1 MPKLIRLY
9 ITQVATGFGLAA
21 LFVGALLWFNV
32 ANLWHLIS
40 GSDVGIL
47 AVIMLIFF
55 NGIVFAGVQFAI
67 SIMRMA
73 DEEDGSGGK
82 RQPSR
87 PAEPARVRV
96 AAERKGKSRGLR
108 VLMRR

>member
-9 ITQVATGFGLAA
+9 IIQVLSGFGLSV

-40 GSDVGIL
+40 GSDV
-47 AVIMLIFF
+47 AVVAVVMLVFF
-55 NGIVFAGVQFAI
+55 NGVVFAGVQFAI

-73 DEEDGSGGK
+73 DEDDTSGGK
-82 RQPSR
+82 RERTR
-87 PAEPARVRV
+87 PAEPARVHV
-96 AAERKGKSRGLR
+96 AAEKPKVRSLR
-108 VLMRR
+108 VLNRP

>member
-9 ITQVATGFGLAA
+9 IIQVLSGFGLSA

-40 GSDVGIL
+40 GSDVAVV
-47 AVIMLIFF
+47 AVIMLVFF
-55 NGIVFAGVQFAI
+55 NGVVFAGVQFAI

-73 DEEDGSGGK
+73 DEDDTSDGK
-82 RQPSR
+82 RQRANPHV
-87 PAEPARVRV
+87 PARVQV
-96 AAERKGKSRGLR
+96 AAKTPKARSLR
-108 VLMRR
+108 VLRGR

>member
-9 ITQVATGFGLAA
+9 ILQVLTGFGLSA

-40 GSDVGIL
+40 TSDVAVV
-47 AVIMLIFF
+47 AVIMLVFF
-55 NGIVFAGVQFAI
+55 NGVVFAGVQFAN

-73 DEEDGSGGK
+73 EDDDTSGGK
-82 RQPSR
+82 RQRAIPQV
-87 PAEPARVRV
+87 PARVRV
-96 AAERKGKSRGLR
+96 AAKAPKARSLR
-108 VLMRR
+108 VLGRR